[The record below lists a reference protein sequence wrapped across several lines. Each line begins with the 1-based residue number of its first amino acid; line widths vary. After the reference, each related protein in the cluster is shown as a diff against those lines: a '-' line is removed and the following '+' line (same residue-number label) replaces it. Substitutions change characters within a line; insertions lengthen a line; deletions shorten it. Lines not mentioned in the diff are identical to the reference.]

1 MSNELISQYAVS
13 HAKPTSFYESY
24 ERKEELRHQTHY
36 CPGCGHGNVHKM
48 LAMAID
54 ELGIQDRTILIIP
67 VGCSVFAYYYFD
79 VGNVQAAHGRA
90 PAVATG
96 VKRSRPESIVIGY
109 QGDGDL
115 SAIGSAEILHAAN
128 RGEHITVIFVNNAI
142 YSMTGGQAAPT
153 TLIGQKSTTTPGG
166 RNAETEGYP
175 LHVCELLATLEAPVY
190 IERVGLGD
198 NKQIAQASRAIKRAV
213 ENQVRGLGFSLIEV
227 LSPCPTIW
235 KMSPVEAQHWV
246 REVMEKT
253 YPLGVFRDRTKEAVS
268 RPLPEPPPALTQIPK
283 ILGVDSESSPEQVA
297 EKLDPTGLLERFVKG
312 HDISRAASA
321 AKSARA
327 LSPAED
333 LSGLVA
339 GAEPCSETPEANA
352 PAAKRE
358 AAEVNLG
365 VRVAGFGGQ
374 GVLLLGEVLAEAGL
388 DAGLEVSW
396 LPSYGP
402 EMRSGT
408 SNCHVRL
415 SSHTIDSPLVTAP
428 DVLVAMN
435 EPSLRKFDVSVPPGG
450 WVIFNGDAFPED
462 CIRPDVHVLALPFT
476 HIADQLGDARA
487 CNMVMLGALLEIA
500 NALPQSSIDAAL
512 RRLVKHKRWV
522 DLDERALVRGRELYR
537 NSLRESTHELAYES

>member
-1 MSNELISQYAVS
+1 MSDEPIPEYAVS
-13 HAKPTSFYESY
+13 HARPAAFFEHY
-24 ERKEELRHQTHY
+24 ERKDELQHQTHY

-48 LAMAID
+48 LAMGID
-54 ELGIQDRTILIIP
+54 ELGIHDRTILISP

-79 VGNVQAAHGRA
+79 VGNIQAAHGRA

-96 VKRSRPESIVIGY
+96 VKRSRPESIVIAY

-128 RGEHITVIFVNNAI
+128 RGENITVIFVNNAI

-166 RNAETEGYP
+166 RSAATEGYP
-175 LHVCELLATLEAPVY
+175 LHVSELLATLEAPVY

-198 NKQIAQASRAIKRAV
+198 NKQIAQAARAIRRAV

-235 KMSPVEAQHWV
+235 KMSPVDAQHWV
-246 REVMEKT
+246 RDVLEKSF
-253 YPLGVFRDRTKEAVS
+253 PLGVLRDRTKEA
-268 RPLPEPPPALTQIPK
+268 RRLAPRDAAPPLAEIPK
-283 ILGVDSESSPEQVA
+283 ILGIDEESLPEGNARDHRA
-297 EKLDPTGLLERFVKG
+297 EVL
-312 HDISRAASA
+312 
-321 AKSARA
+321 
-327 LSPAED
+327 D
-333 LSGLVA
+333 LS
-339 GAEPCSETPEANA
+339 
-352 PAAKRE
+352 
-358 AAEVNLG
+358 

-388 DAGLEVSW
+388 DAGMEVSW

-415 SSHTIDSPLVTAP
+415 SNLAIDSPLVAAP

-435 EPSLRKFDVSVPPGG
+435 EPSLRKFDASIRSGG
-450 WVIFNGDAFPED
+450 WVIYNGEAFPED
-462 CIRPDVHVLALPFT
+462 CKRPDVHVLALPFAQ
-476 HIADQLGDARA
+476 IANELGDPRA
-487 CNMVMLGALLEIA
+487 CNMVMLGALLEMA
-500 NALPQSSIDAAL
+500 EGLPQASIDAAL
-512 RRLVKHKRWV
+512 RRLVKNPKWV
-522 DLDERALVRGRELYR
+522 ELNERALARGRELFR
-537 NSLRESTHELAYES
+537 NATRRAAEAPAYSS